1 MIEWITNIDKNIL
14 LFLQEHLRNGFF
26 NPIMIFITYLGDG
39 GIMWIVASLAM
50 TAFKKTRKA
59 GIMALLALVLGFI
72 VTNLILKNCFERVRP
87 YDQFQDL
94 ILLIRK
100 QSDFSFPSGHSCSSF
115 AVSMTWYHYLNKKG
129 IGRFSVILASL
140 IAFSRLYV
148 CVHFPTDV
156 IVGVLVGILASVA
169 ICKADD
175 HHVFDKVI
183 AKLPK
188 KNKVSAG

>member
-1 MIEWITNIDKNIL
+1 
-14 LFLQEHLRNGFF
+14 
-26 NPIMIFITYLGDG
+26 
-39 GIMWIVASLAM
+39 
-50 TAFKKTRKA
+50 
-59 GIMALLALVLGFI
+59 MALLALALGFI

>member
-1 MIEWITNIDKNIL
+1 MIEWITNIDKDIL
-14 LFLQEHLRNGFF
+14 LFMQEHFRNAIL
-26 NPIMIFITYLGDG
+26 NPIMIFITHLGDG
-39 GIMWIVASLAM
+39 GIMWIIASLAM

-59 GIMALLALVLGFI
+59 GIMALLALALGFI
-72 VTNLILKNCFERVRP
+72 VTNLILKNAFERVRP
-87 YDQFQDL
+87 YDQFPEL
-94 ILLIRK
+94 VLLIKK

-156 IVGVLVGILASVA
+156 IVGVIVGILASIA

-175 HHVFDKVI
+175 HHHLFDKII
-183 AKLPK
+183 AKIPK
-188 KNKVSAG
+188 KNNISA